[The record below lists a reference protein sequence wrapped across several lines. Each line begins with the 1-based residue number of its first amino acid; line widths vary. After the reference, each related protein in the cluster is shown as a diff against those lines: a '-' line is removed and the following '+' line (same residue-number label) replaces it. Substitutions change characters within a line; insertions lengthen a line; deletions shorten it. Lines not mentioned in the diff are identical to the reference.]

1 MEGARQIDGQTVSYT
16 QAAVAALNAG
26 CDMVLLCNQSQV
38 AGGQA
43 VDELISGLEKAQKRG
58 HWQASEASEERRI
71 HLLPD
76 SAPQPWDELMKDPR
90 YLHALELLAGV

>member
-1 MEGARQIDGQTVSYT
+1 
-16 QAAVAALNAG
+16 
-26 CDMVLLCNQSQV
+26 MVLLCNQSQE
-38 AGGQA
+38 GGGRA

-58 HWQASEASEERRI
+58 DWQASAASEERRI